1 MFNHVLYLFQADLR
15 IVNEAFSVAKLG
27 IVINS
32 SINFFLYCLSARKF
46 RKELFKVLGVR
57 RIRKE
62 ESFSSSTNSTTL
74 TSTSYKMSYK
84 A

>member
-1 MFNHVLYLFQADLR
+1 MR

-46 RKELFKVLGVR
+46 RKELFKVLGLR
-57 RIRKE
+57 RGHRE
-62 ESFSSSTNSTTL
+62 ESFSSSTASTTL
-74 TSTSYKMSYK
+74 STAKFKMSFK